1 MICSMSLK
9 GQQNYLVIGDS
20 HGAAKDGW
28 VYHLAKLR
36 TNDNFC
42 NLSISGNTIGFKNL
56 GRDTLNTLYNIQ
68 SYIRRGKN
76 ELGRID
82 KILIMLGTNDC
93 KSSFKDSLSIST
105 YSFERILK
113 ITKQEFDES
122 TQVEIIFITPPP
134 FDSEGELSDKYSGAN
149 KRLRILIPKLL
160 EIAKNKKIKQI
171 DLNKFL
177 GKKARHNIIDGVH
190 YNSEGYMHIAKI
202 INDHL

>member
-1 MICSMSLK
+1 MSMK

-68 SYIRRGKN
+68 SYIKRGKN

-93 KSSFKDSLSIST
+93 KSIFKDSLSFSVS
-105 YSFERILK
+105 SFESILNT
-113 ITKQEFDES
+113 IQYEFDGLKHPD
-122 TQVEIIFITPPP
+122 IIFITPPT
-134 FDSEGELSDKYSGAN
+134 FNNECKLSDKYSGGN

-171 DLNKFL
+171 DLNKIL

-190 YNSEGYMHIAKI
+190 YNSEGYKHIAKI
-202 INDHL
+202 INDYL